1 MGLKGMRKQLRKSGP
16 RAELLVK
23 EVEAEI
29 MEWLDNNVWFNPDN
43 PASEQNRIPIGT
55 STSIMEVSRTP
66 TQLVWAIE
74 DDAFA
79 RYVVHCCARYHNIV
93 SFSM

>member
-29 MEWLDNNVWFNPDN
+29 MGWLDNNVWLNPDHSV
-43 PASEQNRIPIGT
+43 SEQNHIPIGT
-55 STSIMEVSRTP
+55 STSIVEVSRTP
-66 TQLVWAIE
+66 MQLVWAIE